1 MSLSQWQ
8 KCFPRAQVALF
19 PVKTKHCLPGIVSAV
34 KAAGHI
40 MHNATVSTAQSNM
53 PQRSSTSQHSN
64 GCCRLLSPAV
74 VSKRAIAISDTAL
87 RLVAEKNAQETALRE
102 QQRAFDVKTA
112 ADAEKV
118 AMSKM
123 YDVPVAHDALQ
134 IVAPFT
140 LGQLALQI
148 TGAPAAGVNV
158 AAALEQSSLNLLHTN
173 FNLVLSELWMRETK
187 TSVVRYG
194 QSGGGPDKC
203 RVCIEFFWTELVVL
217 CTGKYMPLV
226 LMAGKHPSLVHQ
238 WVQTWATSH
247 LAELPRQLAPA
258 ATSSA
263 SSEANERSVTILWQ
277 LALRAYIVFHGG
289 PCRIVTG
296 EVASGCKRPRADP
309 WLDLSKWLQ
318 RSREISRALSEW
330 TSPGTRQNWLLTML
344 LQVVKPFQRL
354 NASEEWA
361 AFVDEFVIGEDSES
375 QDVNSAHVTRHV
387 TNRPQD
393 LVRKLA
399 AATTAHSTCLKNN
412 QSSRFLVANRW
423 PGGTVD
429 RPIKQMRQAGP
440 LHSTKSAENLS
451 RSRPPLLP
459 ASECSRHGLTFHE
472 RVCRGLEL
480 EQSHHLPVR
489 GTVVS
494 LPPNRGAGLTFGV
507 PPQARHGGSR
517 TTVLTRQLPDDDDS
531 LGADDD
537 GFSANTLAASF
548 SPPSPPPH
556 PPQRNV
562 PQAREILLGQVQET
576 IMGTSSDD
584 HTPIESVNRRIL
596 L

>member
-74 VSKRAIAISDTAL
+74 VSKRAIAISDKAL

-148 TGAPAAGVNV
+148 TGAPANINV

-187 TSVVRYG
+187 TSLVRYG

-429 RPIKQMRQAGP
+429 RP
-440 LHSTKSAENLS
+440 
-451 RSRPPLLP
+451 
-459 ASECSRHGLTFHE
+459 
-472 RVCRGLEL
+472 
-480 EQSHHLPVR
+480 
-489 GTVVS
+489 
-494 LPPNRGAGLTFGV
+494 
-507 PPQARHGGSR
+507 
-517 TTVLTRQLPDDDDS
+517 
-531 LGADDD
+531 
-537 GFSANTLAASF
+537 
-548 SPPSPPPH
+548 SPPPH